1 MPPAVI
7 EAVFV
12 LLLILANGVFAMSEI
27 AVVTSRKTRLQQQV
41 SEGDRK
47 AADALELAE
56 KPNHF
61 LSTVQIGITLIG
73 VLAGAFSGA
82 TLAGYL
88 EPLVAEI
95 PPLAPYA
102 QAISITVVV
111 VVITFL
117 TLVIGELVPKRLALN
132 DPERIAGAVAGPMN
146 ALTWLATPAVRLLS
160 FSTDLVM
167 RLLGVQLNETPPVT
181 EEEIRIL
188 LEQGTQ
194 AGVFAAAESDMVES
208 VFSLD
213 DRRASSLMTPRH
225 DVVWLDT
232 EDPVEEIQ
240 RKIIESGHSRFP
252 VARDSLDNVLGEAQA
267 RDLLARAIVG
277 EPFDLQAVLRAPLYV
292 PEVMSA
298 LNVLEHF
305 KSSGT
310 EMALVIDEYGF
321 VTGLVT
327 LDDILEAIVGE
338 IPTAEELAEPPV
350 VQRED
355 GSWLMDGMVLIDE
368 FRELFDLSELPGEDH
383 GLYQTLGG
391 FVTSQL
397 GAIPT
402 SADRFEWND
411 LRFEVVDMDGNRVDK
426 VLVTPAVRED
436 SQDTEETS

>member
-7 EAVFV
+7 EILFV
-12 LLLILANGVFAMSEI
+12 LVLILANGVFAMSEI
-27 AVVTSRKTRLQQQV
+27 AVVTSRKTRLQQKAG
-41 SEGDRK
+41 EGDGK
-47 AADALELAE
+47 AAAALRLAE

-82 TLAGYL
+82 TLAGHL
-88 EPLVAEI
+88 EPLLAKIPFLVDYAE
-95 PPLAPYA
+95 AT
-102 QAISITVVV
+102 AITLVVV
-111 VVITFL
+111 TITFL
-117 TLVIGELVPKRLALN
+117 TLVLGELVPKRLALN
-132 DPERIAGAVAGPMN
+132 DPERIAGAIARPMN
-146 ALTWLATPAVRLLS
+146 ALSWLATPFVRLLS
-160 FSTDLVM
+160 YSTELVIRM
-167 RLLGVQLNETPPVT
+167 LGVKVSDTPPVT

-188 LEQGTQ
+188 LEQGTE
-194 AGVFAAAESDMVES
+194 AGVFAEAESDMVES
-208 VFSLD
+208 VFSLG
-213 DRRASSLMTPRH
+213 DRRASSLMTPRNY
-225 DVVWLDT
+225 VVWLDV

-240 RKIIESGHSRFP
+240 RKIVESGHSRFP
-252 VARDSLDNVLGEAQA
+252 VAQDSLDNVLGEVQA
-267 RDLLARAIVG
+267 RDLLTRAIGG

-305 KSSGT
+305 KSSST

-350 VQRED
+350 VKRDD

-368 FRELFDLSELPGEDH
+368 LRELFDLDEFPGEDQ

-397 GAIPT
+397 GAIPS
-402 SADRFEWND
+402 SADSFVWND
-411 LRFEVVDMDGNRVDK
+411 LRFEVMDMDGNRVDK
-426 VLVTPAVRED
+426 VLVTPATPEA
-436 SQDTEETS
+436 TEEEGTG